1 MSSRIWSNGS
11 FVRTAAA
18 MVVGALIALGVSGGA
33 GAATTPNTYTGCLV
47 RGQMVHVKIGPAPG
61 KPCTRGTQVSWNETA
76 QETQADV
83 AALNSRVDTLTADL
97 QNEAQTREVVDNS
110 FTNMFQDTATALD
123 GERLD
128 ALQADVQ
135 QQITTTQEELS
146 QETELKLQE
155 AMQRDLKMQQSLSNI
170 LKKMSD
176 TQQAIAN
183 NLK

>member
-1 MSSRIWSNGS
+1 M
-11 FVRTAAA
+11 
-18 MVVGALIALGVSGGA
+18 
-33 GAATTPNTYTGCLV
+33 
-47 RGQMVHVKIGPAPG
+47 
-61 KPCTRGTQVSWNETA
+61 
-76 QETQADV
+76 
-83 AALNSRVDTLTADL
+83 DTLTADL

-135 QQITTTQEELS
+135 QQITATQDELS

-176 TQQAIAN
+176 TEQAITN